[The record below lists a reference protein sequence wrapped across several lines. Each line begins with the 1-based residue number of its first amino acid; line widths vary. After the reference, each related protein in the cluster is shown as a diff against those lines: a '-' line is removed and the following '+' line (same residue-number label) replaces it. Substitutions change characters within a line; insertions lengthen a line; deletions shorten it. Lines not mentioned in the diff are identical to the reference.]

1 LTPKS
6 RRCKHWLKSIG
17 HLTRNT
23 EAPTH
28 FWLWSGI
35 FTICAALERKVW
47 IPYGLD
53 RVYPNLYLMLVAPP
67 GKCRKGGPVG
77 LSKRLL
83 KTIGCTVSVDSCSK
97 ESLTSEI
104 SDCLKRVD
112 LPGVGMINQS
122 PFAVISK
129 ELSSL
134 LAVDAKKMIEALTD
148 LFDEHDV
155 WEYKTKH
162 GKEEKLYG
170 PCVSMFAATTPYYI
184 ANNLPY
190 EAFGAGFFSRV
201 VFVVGKEKKKRV
213 AIPEDFF
220 KEEDVLLLE
229 SLEKDLNLI
238 SHLRGPITW
247 SEGAKALFTKW
258 YNNLDSK
265 YEEVKDERFHGFIER
280 AHIVVLKVAT
290 AVRVSYSDLLFFEE
304 YDIATAIELVEDL
317 FPNLQGAFG
326 GLGRSDTSISTNSVI
341 QQLKIL
347 KEVKLSQLISDNW
360 RNMDMD
366 EMRSV
371 LSMLYSMGNIN
382 RKIIQTK
389 DGRPDE
395 RITWTGK
402 D

>member
-1 LTPKS
+1 MPKA
-6 RRCKHWLKSIG
+6 RRCEHWLKSIG
-17 HLTRNT
+17 HLTRHT

-35 FTICAALERKVW
+35 FTLCAAMERKVW

-53 RVYPNLYLMLVAPP
+53 RIYPNLYLMLVAPP

-83 KTIGCTVSVDSCSK
+83 KSIGCTVSVDSCSK

-104 SDCLKRVD
+104 SNTLKQVD
-112 LPGVGMINQS
+112 LPGIGLIQQS
-122 PFAVISK
+122 PMAVISK

-134 LAVDAKKMIEALTD
+134 LAVDPKKMIEALTD
-148 LFDEHDV
+148 LFDEHEV

-201 VFVVGKEKKKRV
+201 IFVVGKEKRGR
-213 AIPEDFF
+213 IPRPDVFFNED
-220 KEEDVLLLE
+220 DALLLE
-229 SLEKDLNLI
+229 NLEKDLNLI
-238 SHLRGPITW
+238 SHLRGAVSW
-247 SEGAKALFTKW
+247 SDSAGKIFDNW
-258 YNNLDSK
+258 YNALDRK
-265 YEEVKDERFHGFIER
+265 YVEVKDERFHGFIER
-280 AHIVVLKVAT
+280 AHIAVLKVAT
-290 AVRVSYSDLLFFEE
+290 AIRVSYSDTLFFED
-304 YDIATAIELVEDL
+304 YDIMTAIELIENIFPDL
-317 FPNLQGAFG
+317 PKAFG
-326 GLGRSDTSISTNSVI
+326 GLGRSGMSISTNSVI
-341 QQLKIL
+341 QQLRIL
-347 KEVKLSQLISDNW
+347 KEVKLSQLFSDNW

-366 EMRSV
+366 ELRSV
-371 LSMLYSMGNIN
+371 LSLLYAMGNIN
-382 RKIIQTK
+382 RKSITAK

-395 RITWTGK
+395 IITWKG